1 MGQGVRIT
9 VRARIVGHIDGRS
22 VHASGEV
29 ELKAGIT
36 IREFFKRADASMGL
50 KKQKPFKRAFKQG
63 VRPMVLLNG
72 DRIELP
78 EEETHALK
86 DGDEVTVIL
95 ALAGG

>member
-1 MGQGVRIT
+1 MDQGIRIT
-9 VRARIVGHIDGRS
+9 VRARIVGHIDGRP

-29 ELKAGIT
+29 ELKAGNT

-63 VRPMVLLNG
+63 VRPVVLLNG

-78 EEETHALK
+78 EEGTHALS
-86 DGDEVTVIL
+86 DGDEVSVIL